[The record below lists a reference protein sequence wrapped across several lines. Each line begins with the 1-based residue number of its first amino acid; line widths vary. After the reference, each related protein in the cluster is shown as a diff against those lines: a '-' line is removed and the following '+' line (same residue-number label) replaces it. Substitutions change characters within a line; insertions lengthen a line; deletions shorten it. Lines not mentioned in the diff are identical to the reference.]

1 VRVRSAKLSTLTGLY
16 EPAWISG
23 TLRLRLEQNSMY
35 LVDGELAVNS
45 TYAIDDA
52 TVVSVQTNAPA
63 H

>member
-1 VRVRSAKLSTLTGLY
+1 
-16 EPAWISG
+16 
-23 TLRLRLEQNSMY
+23 MY

-45 TYAIDDA
+45 TDAIDDA